1 MGGWEGRIRP
11 APVYW
16 KPVPMSPTIEAVAAV
31 QLTADASMATICPVP
46 IYDYACAACDERFEE
61 LVRSDAPPP
70 PCPACGDERSE
81 RLLSTF
87 LTPNMASGQRHFQR
101 DIGSAMASMGC
112 CGGGGC
118 GTHA

>member
-1 MGGWEGRIRP
+1 MSIGACRTLLDSRRP
-11 APVYW
+11 DGHD
-16 KPVPMSPTIEAVAAV
+16 
-31 QLTADASMATICPVP
+31 LRVP
-46 IYDYACAACDERFEE
+46 IYDYACATCDEKFEE

-70 PCPACGDERSE
+70 ACPSCGNEETE

-101 DIGSAMASMGC
+101 DIGTAMAAMGC

-118 GTHA
+118 GTHAG